1 MRVSH
6 RISFP
11 MKQFE
16 QHEYIFDLD
25 SEEFAGTGVD
35 TLNTLQKGQLLQ
47 SLLMINGLLAQR
59 AEGYIDK
66 TLYDEQ
72 KARIM
77 SLLSDS
83 VKAKLTEVLN
93 VGD

>member
-25 SEEFAGTGVD
+25 SEEFPILKG
-35 TLNTLQKGQLLQ
+35 LNVLQTGQLLQ
-47 SLLMINGLLAQR
+47 SLLVINGLLAQR

-66 TLYDEQ
+66 KEYDLRRE
-72 KARIM
+72 RVM
-77 SLLSDS
+77 SLLAEA
-83 VKAKLTEVLN
+83 VKIKLAEVLK
-93 VGD
+93 VD

>member
-25 SEEFAGTGVD
+25 SEEFPQLEG
-35 TLNTLQKGQLLQ
+35 LNPLQIGQLLQ
-47 SLLMINGLLAQR
+47 SLLVINGLLAQR

-66 TLYDEQ
+66 NEYDER
-72 KARIM
+72 KVRIM
-77 SLLSDS
+77 SLLSEP
-83 VKAKLTEVLN
+83 VKNKLMEVLK
-93 VGD
+93 VD

>member
-16 QHEYIFDLD
+16 QHEYVFDLD
-25 SEEFAGTGVD
+25 SEEFPALQG
-35 TLNTLQKGQLLQ
+35 LNVLQTGQLLQ
-47 SLLMINGLLAQR
+47 SLLVINGLLAQR

-66 TLYDEQ
+66 DEYDQ
-72 KARIM
+72 RRVRVM
-77 SLLSDS
+77 SLLSEA
-83 VKAKLTEVLN
+83 VKEKLAEVLK
-93 VGD
+93 VD